1 MICQGSFWAKCY
13 NRAMKVKNADE
24 MMAYGEKLGHEL
36 KLPAVIEL
44 LGDVGAG
51 KTTLTRGIAAGL
63 GVRDNVT
70 SPSFN
75 ISKRYAFVRP
85 DGTAGTL
92 VHYDF
97 YRLPDPGIM
106 SEELAETLQDPNAVV
121 VIEWGASVADLLPAE
136 HRTIKI
142 DFSDD
147 GDASARQITDQHK
160 PQ

>member
-1 MICQGSFWAKCY
+1 
-13 NRAMKVKNADE
+13 MKVKNADE
-24 MMAYGEKLGHEL
+24 MMAYGERLGREL
-36 KLPAVIEL
+36 QLPAVIEL

-63 GVRDNVT
+63 GVVDNVT

-75 ISKRYAFVRP
+75 ISKRYGFVRP

-106 SEELAETLQDPNAVV
+106 SEELAETLQDPSAVV
-121 VIEWGASVADLLPAE
+121 VIEWGASVKDLLPDE

-147 GDASARQITDQHK
+147 GDASARQITDLHK